1 VVFVGKIV
9 MLTFSDTEEKAVE
22 KAMVSEKPGS
32 MFGII
37 QRLALKMWLQIRRMP
52 C

>member
-1 VVFVGKIV
+1 MPTGLKVYTKD
-9 MLTFSDTEEKAVE
+9 MLY
-22 KAMVSEKPGS
+22 MVSEKPGS

-37 QRLALKMWLQIRRMP
+37 QRLAWKMWLQIRRMP